1 MLKLSIGT
9 SLVLA
14 TLAAALTATPS
25 MAASRHMRATVSQNA
40 YDAYAAVPGYSRAP
54 AVIVDGKVIGADP
67 DANVRL
73 QLRKD
78 AYTQD
83 E

>member
-40 YDAYAAVPGYSRAP
+40 YDAAVPGYSRAP